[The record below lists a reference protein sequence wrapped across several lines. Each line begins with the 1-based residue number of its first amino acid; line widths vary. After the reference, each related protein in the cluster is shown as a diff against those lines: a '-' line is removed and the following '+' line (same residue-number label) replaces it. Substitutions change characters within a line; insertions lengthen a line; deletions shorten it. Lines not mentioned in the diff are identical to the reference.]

1 MIDDLGPLPEPYLS
15 ATATALALGEN
26 VRQPLYTAD
35 QLRAERER
43 CYALGVAA
51 ERERW
56 WSVAFGLWHATKDA
70 APDMAPEEYTA
81 WLALGAKLRELE
93 GG

>member
-1 MIDDLGPLPEPYLS
+1 MTPDLGPLPDMAQIDRHIP
-15 ATATALALGEN
+15 TNIVIRG
-26 VRQPLYTAD
+26 YTAD

-51 ERERW
+51 ERARIIAELHTRHEADKHRHNYW
-56 WSVAFGLWHATKDA
+56 ACFA
-70 APDMAPEEYTA
+70 
-81 WLALGAKLRELE
+81 RELE

>member
-1 MIDDLGPLPEPYLS
+1 MTPDLGPLPEPAVS
-15 ATATALALGEN
+15 AYERW
-26 VRQPLYTAD
+26 VMPEQDHYTAD

-43 CYALGVAA
+43 CYAMGVAA